1 MNFFSKTFY
10 FFLKTHYTIIMKS
23 IKNLF
28 LGVVL
33 IMSTITSCATNSS
46 KETAATTS
54 SPAFKATGMQKK
66 MAEKAVKSLSENN
79 PINAW
84 KFTADPAVLVYNDTI
99 YIYGTNDFQQVE
111 YTAGLEDNGYGRINT
126 LNIFSSK
133 DLVNWTD
140 CGEVKVAGPDGA
152 AKWARNSWAPAIAV
166 KNIDGKDKFFL
177 YFADSA
183 NGIGVLSADSPT
195 GPFTDPLG
203 VALVSRAAP
212 NMQGVYWLFD
222 PAVFVDD
229 DGTGYIYFGG
239 GLDKD
244 AAHPKSARCARL
256 QPDMISLDTK
266 PAEIDAPY
274 LFEDSGINKINGK
287 YYYSYCS
294 NWIDRGDAKGPEVP
308 SIASIC
314 YMTSDNPLGPFT
326 YQGETLLNPGR
337 YFGPWGNN
345 HHWIFQLKGKW
356 YIAYH
361 TQTME
366 KTVGL
371 LKGGYRNIFISDF
384 KIDDDGTIP
393 VQSVTKAGPERICA
407 FNPYETIPAATLRT
421 SKNLVITLGKVFP
434 IAEDAY
440 LEIDGADLSK
450 GASSITVKPTAGSR
464 SGTLKITLDREKGPE
479 LATITLKGDSETTAK
494 LTLPSDFDSSVLHKI
509 FFIYNGDFALE
520 SWKIEK

>member
-1 MNFFSKTFY
+1 
-10 FFLKTHYTIIMKS
+10 MKS
-23 IKNLF
+23 IKYLF

-33 IMSTITSCATNSS
+33 IMSTTISSCASNST
-46 KETAATTS
+46 KETAAPSS
-54 SPAFKATGMQKK
+54 SPAFKASGMQKK
-66 MAEKAVKSLSENN
+66 MAEKAVKGLSENN

-84 KFTADPAVLVYNDTI
+84 KFTADPAVLVYKDTV

-126 LNIFSSK
+126 LNVFSSK

-140 CGEVKVAGPDGA
+140 CGEIKVAGPDGA
-152 AKWARNSWAPAIAV
+152 AKWARNSWAPAIAM
-166 KNIDGKDKFFL
+166 KKIDGKDKFFL

-203 VALVSRAAP
+203 VALVNRGSP

-222 PAVFVDD
+222 PAVLVDD
-229 DGTGYIYFGG
+229 DGTGYLYFGG
-239 GLDKD
+239 GHDKD
-244 AAHPKSARCARL
+244 VEHPKSARCARL
-256 QPDMISLDTK
+256 QADMISLDTK
-266 PAEIDAPY
+266 PEEIDAPF

-294 NWIDRGDAKGPEVP
+294 NWASREGAAGPHIP
-308 SIASIC
+308 STASIC

-371 LKGGYRNIFISDF
+371 LKGGYRNVFISDF

-393 VQSVTKAGPERICA
+393 VQSVTKAGPERICP
-407 FNPYETIPAATLRT
+407 FNPYETIPAATLRN
-421 SKNLVITLGKVFP
+421 SKNLVIMPGKVFP

-450 GASSITVKPTAGSR
+450 GASKLTIKVAEGSR
-464 SGTLKITLDREKGPE
+464 KGSLKITLDREKGSE
-479 LATITLKGDSETTAK
+479 LGTMEINGAGEASTK
-494 LTLPSDFDSSVLHKI
+494 LTLPSDFDSSALHKL

-520 SWKIEK
+520 SWKIEE